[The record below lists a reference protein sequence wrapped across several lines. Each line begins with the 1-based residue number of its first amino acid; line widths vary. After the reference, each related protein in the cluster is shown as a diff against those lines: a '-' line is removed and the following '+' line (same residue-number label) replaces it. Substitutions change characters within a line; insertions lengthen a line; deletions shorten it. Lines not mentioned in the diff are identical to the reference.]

1 MLTASRKFPAGAAS
15 IFDFSGLD
23 VFAKPYNVAGLLVAT
38 FVMMNIGAAW
48 FRPGNKTYWDG
59 LVAFRGKSKAA
70 IVSTAH
76 PNPLIAALLASV
88 VSVHPPNT
96 KTRCNKQRTRSTFSV
111 LCFVPMRAGNALMWQ
126 QPREEALA
134 QAEG

>member
-15 IFDFSGLD
+15 ILDFSGLD

-59 LVAFRGKSKAA
+59 LVAFRGKSRAT
-70 IVSTAH
+70 IVSTAD
-76 PNPLIAALLASV
+76 PASLIIATALFALCSFFPLTL
-88 VSVHPPNT
+88 PT
-96 KTRCNKQRTRSTFSV
+96 TRRGVGSSRTINFSV
-111 LCFVPMRAGNALMWQ
+111 LCSVPMRENAQL
-126 QPREEALA
+126 
-134 QAEG
+134 